1 MVVNPPRRRKLASKF
16 FKPKG
21 FLLPHCFGHY
31 ALIKM
36 NILAK
41 IGHSL
46 QTLKYRLELRKKT
59 HIIEKMNHKLTEA
72 FHGISLLYT
81 VSQYLSAVLDVEG
94 VIFSVKRIFTHQFQ
108 CDRFSLHLVSEHTGK
123 LKLVA
128 EQGEGTFV
136 TKPLSV
142 PILLQNEL
150 IGVLTVSRHDKDS
163 ISLTDRQS
171 LESIASQIAVAYD
184 RARLYSKTRELAV
197 RDDLTGLYNRRHFYQ
212 MLDGELKR
220 ARRVGRHVSLLMI
233 DADRFKKFND
243 DFGHLKGDEC
253 LKGMA
258 SLLKSNLRDGDL
270 LARFGG
276 EEFVVMLTDAD
287 WNQSFQVAEK
297 LRVIVQNEL
306 KISVPGQDVARA
318 TVSIGVS
325 SYPDCASNLH
335 DLIDTADMAL
345 YQAKDAGRNQTQC
358 HRVRQASLKLA

>member
-1 MVVNPPRRRKLASKF
+1 
-16 FKPKG
+16 
-21 FLLPHCFGHY
+21 
-31 ALIKM
+31 M
-36 NILAK
+36 NILHR

-81 VSQYLSAVLDVEG
+81 VSQHLSSVLDVEG
-94 VIFSVKRIFTHQFQ
+94 VISSVQKIFTHQFQ
-108 CDRFSLHLVSEHTGK
+108 CDHFSLHLISEQTGK
-123 LKLVA
+123 LELVA
-128 EQGEGTFV
+128 EQGLRSEAGE
-136 TKPLSV
+136 PISLISV
-142 PILLQNEL
+142 PLMLLDEM
-150 IGVLTVSRHDKDS
+150 IGVLAVSRHDKDS
-163 ISLTDRQS
+163 ITLTDHQS

-184 RARLYSKTRELAV
+184 RARLYSKTKELAV

-253 LKGMA
+253 LKDMA
-258 SLLKSNLRDGDL
+258 NLLKSSLREGDL

-287 WNQSFQVAEK
+287 LGQSHVVAEK
-297 LRVIVQNEL
+297 LRIIVQNEL
-306 KISVPGQDVARA
+306 KIAVSDQALARA

-325 SYPDCASNLH
+325 SFPDCAGNLH

-345 YQAKDAGRNQTQC
+345 YQAKGAGRNQTQC
-358 HRVRQASLKLA
+358 YQVRQAELKLA

>member
-1 MVVNPPRRRKLASKF
+1 
-16 FKPKG
+16 
-21 FLLPHCFGHY
+21 
-31 ALIKM
+31 M
-36 NILAK
+36 NILNK

-59 HIIEKMNHKLTEA
+59 HIIEKMNHKLTQA

-81 VSQYLSAVLDVEG
+81 VSQYLSSVLDVEG
-94 VIFSVKRIFTHQFQ
+94 VIASVQKIFTHQFQ
-108 CDRFSLHLVSEHTGK
+108 CDYFSLYLVSEHSGK
-123 LKLVA
+123 LELVS
-128 EQGEGTFV
+128 EQGQSREEGEPVCLF
-136 TKPLSV
+136 SV
-142 PILLQNEL
+142 PLLLLNETIGILTIL
-150 IGVLTVSRHDKDS
+150 RRDKDS

-197 RDDLTGLYNRRHFYQ
+197 RDDLTGVYNRRHFYQ

-220 ARRVGRHVSLLMI
+220 AKRVGRHVSLLMI

-253 LKGMA
+253 LKYLA
-258 SLLKSNLRDGDL
+258 NLLKSNLREGDL

-287 WNQSFQVAEK
+287 LNQSFQVAEK
-297 LRVIVQNEL
+297 LRTIVQNEL
-306 KISVPGQDVARA
+306 KIAISDQNLAQA

-345 YQAKDAGRNQTQC
+345 YQAKGSGRNQTQC
-358 HRVRQASLKLA
+358 YQVRQTELKLA

>member
-1 MVVNPPRRRKLASKF
+1 
-16 FKPKG
+16 
-21 FLLPHCFGHY
+21 
-31 ALIKM
+31 M
-36 NILAK
+36 NILSR

-46 QTLKYRLELRKKT
+46 QALKYRLELRRKT

-72 FHGISLLYT
+72 FHSISLLYT

-94 VIFSVKRIFTHQFQ
+94 VISSVQKIFTHQFQ
-108 CDRFSLHLVSEHTGK
+108 CDYFSLHLVSEQTSK
-123 LKLVA
+123 LELVA
-128 EQGEGTFV
+128 EQGQSREAGE
-136 TKPLSV
+136 PNSLISV
-142 PILLQNEL
+142 PLMLLGEM
-150 IGVLTVSRHDKDS
+150 IGVLAVSRHDKDS
-163 ISLTDRQS
+163 LTLTDRQS

-184 RARLYSKTRELAV
+184 RARLYSKSKELAI

-258 SLLKSNLRDGDL
+258 NLLKSNLREGDL

-287 WNQSFQVAEK
+287 LNQSFQVAEK
-297 LRVIVQNEL
+297 LRTLVQDEL
-306 KISVPGQDVARA
+306 EITIPGQDMARA

-325 SYPDCASNLH
+325 SYPDCAGNLH

-345 YQAKDAGRNQTQC
+345 YQAKDGGRNQTQC
-358 HRVRQASLKLA
+358 HQVRQTSLKLA